1 MVNKKDKKEE
11 KERGGE
17 VKSISNILDDYTVEK
32 EKQRRISQEFQD
44 YAYRLALELD
54 DEKHKSLYMKLAKEK
69 DRGLLEEAKS
79 FVKGAS
85 DVENKGALFMWKLK
99 QLEQE
104 RKKKKENEIE

>member
-99 QLEQE
+99 QL
-104 RKKKKENEIE
+104 RKEADEKKENK